1 MKQNTIG
8 VATLVSLS
16 LLIIPFSFSVAKAE
30 TIAAP
35 TTCYS
40 FDKSF
45 GRGASDARYTNAIT
59 QLQRFLAKE
68 GHFDS
73 SLIGTGVFG
82 NKTREAV
89 VRFQKAEG
97 ISPTGYVG
105 PLTRHALLKRCQTP
119 MSSSVTLWN
128 ITPASGSAG
137 TVVTITGFGFSQ
149 SNTVY
154 MDGAV
159 AARNV
164 PISSSIAVTC
174 TTDPNCRGGIR
185 QTITFTIPDS
195 LSPNCPVGMMCA
207 QYMRLVTPGTYGITV
222 SNGSGISEGLTFTV
236 TSTGTPN
243 PLSISS
249 LDAPTSLPMGVTGT
263 WTINTMTNTSVGT
276 LHYSV
281 LWGDEPATQSAT
293 TKFRAP
299 DTMPLPTTATF
310 SHAYQTPGR
319 YTPQFTVSDDNGHS
333 VSTSAS
339 VVITPIY

>member
-16 LLIIPFSFSVAKAE
+16 LLIIPFSFNVAKAE
-30 TIAAP
+30 TIVAP

-45 GRGASDARYTNAIT
+45 GRGASDARYSNAVT

-68 GHFDS
+68 GHFDQ

-89 VRFQKAEG
+89 VMFQKSEG

-105 PLTRHALLKRCQTP
+105 PMTRRALLKRCQTP
-119 MSSSVTLWN
+119 MPSSVTLFN
-128 ITPASGSAG
+128 MTPAQGSTG
-137 TVVTITGFGFSQ
+137 TVVTITGFGFSN
-149 SNTVY
+149 SNTIY
-154 MDGAV
+154 MDGSV
-159 AARNV
+159 VARNV
-164 PISSSIAVTC
+164 PISSSIAVAC
-174 TTDPNCRGGIR
+174 TTDPSCRGGIR
-185 QTITFTIPDS
+185 QTLTFTVPDS
-195 LSPNCPVGMMCA
+195 LSPNCPVGMACA
-207 QYMRLVTPGTYGITV
+207 QYMRLVTPGVYGITV

-236 TSTGTPN
+236 TGTGSAN

-249 LDAPTSLPMGVTGT
+249 LDAPTSLAMGVSGT
-263 WTINTMTNTSVGT
+263 WTVHTTANTSAGT
-276 LHYSV
+276 LHYNV
-281 LWGDEPATQSAT
+281 MWGDEPTTLSAT

-310 SHAYQTPGR
+310 SHTYQTPGR
-319 YTPQFTVSDDNGHS
+319 YTPQFTVTDDNGHS

-339 VVITPIY
+339 VLITPIY

>member
-16 LLIIPFSFSVAKAE
+16 LLIIPFSVAKAE

-45 GRGASDARYTNAIT
+45 GRGASDARYSNAVT

-68 GHFDS
+68 GHFDQ

-105 PLTRHALLKRCQTP
+105 PLTRSALLKRCQTP
-119 MSSSVTLWN
+119 ITSSVTLWN
-128 ITPASGSAG
+128 MTPAQGPTG
-137 TVVTITGFGFSQ
+137 TTVTITGFGFSN
-149 SNTVY
+149 SNTIY
-154 MDGAV
+154 MDGSV
-159 AARNV
+159 AAKNL
-164 PISSSIAVTC
+164 PITSSIAVTC
-174 TTDPNCRGGIR
+174 TTAPNCKSGIR
-185 QTITFTIPDS
+185 QTLTFTVPDS
-195 LSPNCPVGMMCA
+195 LSPNCPMGMACA
-207 QYMRLVTPGTYGITV
+207 QYMRLVTPGNYGITV

-236 TSTGTPN
+236 TGGATTFN
-243 PLSISS
+243 TLSISS
-249 LDAPTSLPMGVTGT
+249 LDAPTSQPMGVSGT
-263 WTINTMTNTSVGT
+263 WTVHALTNTSVPN

-281 LWGDEPATQSAT
+281 IWGDEPVTQSAT
-293 TKFRAP
+293 AKFRVP
-299 DTMPLPTTATF
+299 DTTPLPTTATF
-310 SHAYQTPGR
+310 SHAYQSPGT
-319 YTPQFTVSDDNGHS
+319 YTPQFTVTDDNGHS
-333 VSTSAS
+333 VTASAS

>member
-1 MKQNTIG
+1 MKQHTIG
-8 VATLVSLS
+8 IATLVSLS

-30 TIAAP
+30 TIVAP
-35 TTCYS
+35 SSCYT
-40 FDKSF
+40 FDANL
-45 GRGASDARYTNAIT
+45 GRGASDVRYNHAVTE
-59 QLQRFLAKE
+59 LQRFLAKE
-68 GHFDS
+68 GHFDQ
-73 SLIGTGVFG
+73 SLIGAGVFG

-89 VRFQKAEG
+89 IRFQKTEG

-105 PLTRHALLKRCQTP
+105 PLTRAALLKRCQTP
-119 MSSSVTLWN
+119 KPSSVTLWN
-128 ITPASGSAG
+128 MTPAQGPTG
-137 TVVTITGFGFSQ
+137 TTVTITGFGFSQ
-149 SNTVY
+149 SNTIY

-164 PISSSIAVTC
+164 PISSSIAVAC
-174 TTDPNCRGGIR
+174 TTDPSCHGGIR
-185 QTITFTIPDS
+185 QTITFTVPDS
-195 LSPNCPVGMMCA
+195 LSPYCPMGMACA

-236 TSTGTPN
+236 TGAGSAN
-243 PLSISS
+243 PLSISG

-263 WTINTMTNTSVGT
+263 WTVRTLANTSVGT

-281 LWGDEPATQSAT
+281 VWGDEPATVSAT
-293 TKFRAP
+293 AKFRAP

-310 SHAYQTPGR
+310 NHAYQSPGT
-319 YTPQFTVSDDNGHS
+319 YTPQFTVTDDNGHS